1 MINYT
6 DKSRV
11 YRQIITVNC
20 VLNAPLMIASIAGN
34 ILILTAVLKSP
45 TLRRSTSIMLL
56 CSLAVSD
63 LLVGFVV
70 QPLYIADELISLKT
84 ENLLLHRLSGVL
96 GFFLCG
102 VSINTMTLISL
113 DRMFLLLYHMRYR
126 ALITEFRIK
135 FIIAIVWLS
144 TLSSCSALYFW
155 DKFVFHLITGF
166 VISICV
172 VICTF
177 SYIKIYSIARRHQVQ
192 IQIEHQAVGG
202 NSADSLDNL
211 LMARTIKSAM
221 NAFIFYI
228 FLLICYVPQVVLL
241 ILFATV
247 HKYWKPEWTFA
258 STMIHMNSSVNPIL
272 YCWRLRELR
281 LEVMRIGKQL
291 LPKCR
296 NSGQV
301 NG

>member
-6 DKSRV
+6 DKSRD

-20 VLNAPLMIASIAGN
+20 VLNAPLMVVSIAGN

-84 ENLLLHRLSGVL
+84 VNLLLHRLSGIL

-113 DRMFLLLYHMRYR
+113 DRMFLLLYHMRYL

-144 TLSSCSALYFW
+144 TLSSCLALSFW

-177 SYIKIYSIARRHQVQ
+177 SYIKIYLIARRHRVQ
-192 IQIEHQAVGG
+192 IQIEQQAVGG
-202 NSADSLDNL
+202 NSADSVNL
-211 LMARTIKSAM
+211 HMARTIKSAM
-221 NAFIFYI
+221 NTFIFYI
-228 FLLICYVPQVVLL
+228 FLVICYVPSVVLV

-247 HKYWKPEWTFA
+247 YKYWKPEWTFS

-281 LEVMRIGKQL
+281 LEVIRIGKQL

-296 NSGQV
+296 NSGQM
-301 NG
+301 NN

>member
-6 DKSRV
+6 DKSRD

-20 VLNAPLMIASIAGN
+20 VLNAPLMVVSIAGN

-84 ENLLLHRLSGVL
+84 VNLLLHRLSGIL

-113 DRMFLLLYHMRYR
+113 DRMFLLLYHMRYL

-144 TLSSCSALYFW
+144 MLSSCLALSFW

-177 SYIKIYSIARRHQVQ
+177 SYIKIYLIARRHRVQ
-192 IQIEHQAVGG
+192 IQIEQQAVGG
-202 NSADSLDNL
+202 NSADSVNL
-211 LMARTIKSAM
+211 HMARTIKSAM
-221 NAFIFYI
+221 NTFIFYI
-228 FLLICYVPQVVLL
+228 FLVICYVPSVVLV

-247 HKYWKPEWTFA
+247 YKYWKPEWTFS

-281 LEVMRIGKQL
+281 LEVIRIGKQL

-296 NSGQV
+296 NSGQM
-301 NG
+301 NN